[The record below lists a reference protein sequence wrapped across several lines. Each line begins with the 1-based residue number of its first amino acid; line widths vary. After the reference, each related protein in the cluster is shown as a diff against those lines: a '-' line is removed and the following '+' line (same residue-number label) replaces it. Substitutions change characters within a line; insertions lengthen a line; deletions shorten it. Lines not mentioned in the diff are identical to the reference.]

1 MQEVLSF
8 SQPKKNEKRRQTQ
21 LLLVQMKMY
30 PFVTSFQEE
39 EKKGRKPLRFVMRQS
54 ELTGDEQAQ
63 AAGRGTNLRNIRY
76 PVDTSLVLGVVF
88 STSEG
93 V

>member
-1 MQEVLSF
+1 LKSAAK
-8 SQPKKNEKRRQTQ
+8 PQ

-39 EKKGRKPLRFVMRQS
+39 EKGRKPLCFVMRQLK
-54 ELTGDEQAQ
+54 LTGDELAQ

-76 PVDTSLVLGVVF
+76 P
-88 STSEG
+88 
-93 V
+93 

>member
-1 MQEVLSF
+1 MQEILSF
-8 SQPKKNEKRRQTQ
+8 SQPKKEIEKRRQTQ

-39 EKKGRKPLRFVMRQS
+39 EKGRKPLCFVMRQ
-54 ELTGDEQAQ
+54 LKLAGNEQAQ

-88 STSEG
+88 GTSEG

>member
-1 MQEVLSF
+1 VQEVLF
-8 SQPKKNEKRRQTQ
+8 LPAEKKNEKRRQTQ

-39 EKKGRKPLRFVMRQS
+39 EKGRKPLCFVMQQ
-54 ELTGDEQAQ
+54 LKLAGDEQPQ

-88 STSEG
+88 GTSEG